1 MTHTSTEHTLYNNKI
16 HLKFHQITRKI
27 HAYQIIEI
35 VVILHI
41 FEKKILRFGKKSSF
55 IKFSQKNPSRNM
67 LTKKRN
73 CCK

>member
-16 HLKFHQITRKI
+16 HLKFHQKTRKM

-41 FEKKILRFGKKSSF
+41 FEEKILRFGKKSSF
-55 IKFSQKNPSRNM
+55 IEFS
-67 LTKKRN
+67 KKTF
-73 CCK
+73 